1 MILFIFRI
9 IALASVVGL
18 GAYFILSPSSTN
30 SLSVQIRSAEKDLA
44 DLKVR
49 MAADKNA
56 SEQLELEVSR
66 SSSAYTQ
73 RLNDATS
80 AKEKLEIEQEAGQPK
95 SEELDQQ
102 IADAEGEL
110 ETLGKELAEASAPL
124 QDIEIQSKPLTER
137 GEALEGSIKQLGADL
152 AAQKQK
158 ADAVAA
164 SLALLETKRRSA
176 EESFH
181 SEKERLSAE
190 VKKPFHMHY
199 ADKKEVF
206 VRNKVP
212 SGKGIFIDAGYA
224 DGLRDGMEF
233 LAEKAS
239 DRTAI
244 PFRARLGL
252 VQNRY
257 SYLEFMPSD
266 ESGVGPPP
274 LEESEKILLTRSGK
288 ISLLDDLDESN
299 QTRLTDTSPEN

>member
-1 MILFIFRI
+1 
-9 IALASVVGL
+9 
-18 GAYFILSPSSTN
+18 
-30 SLSVQIRSAEKDLA
+30 
-44 DLKVR
+44 

-80 AKEKLEIEQEAGQPK
+80 AKEKLEIEQEASQPK

-110 ETLGKELAEASAPL
+110 RPSARNGSQRPCR
-124 QDIEIQSKPLTER
+124 IEIQSKPLTER
-137 GEALEGSIKQLGADL
+137 GEALEGSIKQLEADL

-181 SEKERLSAE
+181 SENERLSAE

-252 VQNRY
+252 VQDRY

-266 ESGVGPPP
+266 ESGCPP
-274 LEESEKILLTRSGK
+274 LEESEKIAYPKRENQLF
-288 ISLLDDLDESN
+288 DDLDESN